1 MNNSN
6 YFSSGGSTMKQN
18 RKWMVLLF
26 VGLTFVLAFSGCSGK
41 DADTEPTPETEMVET
56 FVPVVSATG
65 KVLPDQWALM
75 SMSVGGV
82 VDEILVAEG
91 ETVKK
96 GDVILRLDGT
106 DQMRSLVK
114 AAEVGLISAQQ
125 QLQDFYDHQD
135 IDLANMEMALAQA
148 NQELDDANDNRGRKE
163 YRRSND
169 TTLDGLRAD
178 VVVAEQA
185 VKDAEEYYSYFE
197 EHKGADDPDRAR
209 ALSALVDVKK
219 ARDKAVYNLNYALGY
234 PDAEDVAEA
243 DARVM
248 IAEATVAY
256 YTEELEKL
264 QNGPDPDMEA
274 LLKAQIENAE
284 AQLVAAQ
291 ENLANLEL
299 SAPFDGTVGKHY
311 MRVNEWVTPGAPVV
325 SFGNLENFMIET
337 TDLSEIDVA
346 QVKLDATAKVTFDAL
361 PDVVSTAHVIY
372 ISPKADEGT
381 GVNYT
386 LRLALDEIPEGLKWG
401 MTAFVDVEV
410 SEE

>member
-1 MNNSN
+1 
-6 YFSSGGSTMKQN
+6 MKQN
-18 RKWMVLLF
+18 RKWFVLLI

-41 DADTEPTPETEMVET
+41 GAEPEPTPETEMVAT

-82 VDEILVAEG
+82 VDEILVTEG
-91 ETVKK
+91 ESVKK
-96 GDVILRLDGT
+96 GEVILRLDGT

-114 AAEVGLISAQQ
+114 AAQVDLISAQQ

-135 IDLANMEMALAQA
+135 VNLAEMQMALAQA
-148 NQELDDANDNRGRKE
+148 NQELDDANDNRGRKD
-163 YRRSND
+163 YRRSSD

-178 VVVAEQA
+178 LVIAEDA

-197 EHKGADDPDRAR
+197 EHRDVEDPARAM
-209 ALSALVDVKK
+209 ALSALVNAKK
-219 ARDKAVYNLNYALGY
+219 ARDKASYNLNYALGY

-248 IAEATVAY
+248 IAEANVAY

-264 QNGPDPDMEA
+264 HNGPDPDMEE
-274 LLKAQIENAE
+274 LLKAQVENAE

-291 ENLANLEL
+291 ENLADLEL
-299 SAPFDGTVGKHY
+299 TAPFDGTVGKHY
-311 MRVNEWVTPGAPVV
+311 LRVNEWVTPGAPVV
-325 SFGNLENFMIET
+325 SFANLENFIIET

-346 QVKLDATAKVTFDAL
+346 QVQLDATAKVTYDAL

-410 SEE
+410 PEQ

>member
-18 RKWMVLLF
+18 RKWMGLLF
-26 VGLTFVLAFSGCSGK
+26 VGLTFVLTFSGCAGNG
-41 DADTEPTPETEMVET
+41 ADTEPTPETEMVAT

-75 SMSVGGV
+75 SMSVSGV
-82 VDEILVAEG
+82 VDEILVTEG
-91 ETVKK
+91 ESVKK
-96 GDVILRLDGT
+96 GEVILRLDGT
-106 DQMRSLVK
+106 DQMRSLVT
-114 AAEVGLISAQQ
+114 AAEVSLLSAQQ
-125 QLQDFYDHQD
+125 QLDDFYDHQE
-135 IDLANMEMALAQA
+135 IYLAEAQMALAQA
-148 NQELDDANDNRGRKE
+148 NQELDNANDNRGRKD
-163 YRRSND
+163 YRRSSD

-178 VVVAEQA
+178 LVIAEDA
-185 VKDAEEYYSYFE
+185 VKDAEEYYNYFE
-197 EHKGADDPDRAR
+197 EHRGVDDPARAM
-209 ALSALVDVKK
+209 ALSALVNAKK
-219 ARDKAVYNLNYALGY
+219 ARDKAAYNLNYALGY

-248 IAEATVAY
+248 IAEANVAY
-256 YTEELEKL
+256 YTEELENL
-264 QNGPDPDMEA
+264 QGGPDPDMEA
-274 LLKAQIENAE
+274 LLVAQVENAE
-284 AQLVAAQ
+284 AQLAAAE
-291 ENLANLEL
+291 ENLADLQL

-311 MRVNEWVTPGAPVV
+311 LRVNEWVTPGMPVV
-325 SFGNLENFMIET
+325 SFGNLDDFIIET

-346 QVKLDATAKVTFDAL
+346 QVKLGATAKVTFDAL
-361 PDVVSTAHVIY
+361 PDVVSTASVIY